1 MLNPATKLAV
11 ASFCIGCPGGRHPAK
26 KLKLQ
31 HICFWKWKCINSIS
45 DSEIHVKLDYKIKFI
60 FHLLL
65 IHKFNALIIRM
76 ASLFLCNLMYVFLA
90 PFYFVDGR
98 KINIEL
104 SHFPQFILKEAE
116 QGVNFLDST
125 CFSCK
130 VNVSFFSV
138 KAFVMIHQSI
148 YHTSIKS
155 DGAKPSWVNTKC
167 VYHIPHVY
175 EKCKRLFCTYILMR
189 SFLTLEHWLHLFYH
203 SATWRT
209 TNW

>member
-1 MLNPATKLAV
+1 
-11 ASFCIGCPGGRHPAK
+11 
-26 KLKLQ
+26 
-31 HICFWKWKCINSIS
+31 
-45 DSEIHVKLDYKIKFI
+45 
-60 FHLLL
+60 
-65 IHKFNALIIRM
+65 M

-90 PFYFVDGR
+90 PFYFVGGR

-130 VNVSFFSV
+130 VNVSFFSA

-167 VYHIPHVY
+167 VYHIPQVY
-175 EKCKRLFCTYILMR
+175 EKYKRLFLYIH
-189 SFLTLEHWLHLFYH
+189 SYAFLSDTGALTEFILPQCNLEDNQMVNVLSSNNICSLCLRLGWK
-203 SATWRT
+203 SMK
-209 TNW
+209 